1 MLLFLLNKMD
11 EVGFEKC
18 ECEVKTRFAPASMWH
33 RLALCLGAETWPAS
47 RRITAASHTL
57 KAQNGGDVPPQD
69 SITLMPFDHGLA
81 VAGNFNLEGF
91 H

>member
-1 MLLFLLNKMD
+1 MD